1 MCSFSY
7 LEPVCCSMS
16 SSNCCFLTCIQI
28 SQEAGQVVWYSA
40 IVSEPPSHPFSP
52 HTLQYLLFVDFLMMA
67 ILTGVRWYL
76 IVVLICISLIMSDVK
91 HLFMCLLAFCMSSLE
106 NIYLGLLP
114 IFGLGCSFIWYWA
127 AWAIRIFWR
136 LILHQLLCLL
146 LFSPILGVIFSPCL

>member
-76 IVVLICISLIMSDVK
+76 ILVLIWISLIMSNVE
-91 HLFMCLLAFCMSSLE
+91 HLFMCLVVISMSSLE
-106 NIYLGLLP
+106 KCL
-114 IFGLGCSFIWYWA
+114 FRSFSHSWTGFFVFLALSYMS
-127 AWAIRIFWR
+127 
-136 LILHQLLCLL
+136 CLYISEINPLQFFHWL
-146 LFSPILGVIFSPCL
+146 LFSPIPRIIFSPCL